1 MARNR
6 KNQPAGLT
14 FGVVAKAFL
23 LCLFIVSCCVGYV
36 WQKKQITELS
46 QQISKNETRLDLLR
60 NNNAKLKKQL
70 AALMTPPALDAR
82 VKELRLGLAL
92 PQQNKIWRL
101 PEPAP
106 EPEPVQR
113 EQQYAADQ
121 TRAEA
126 VP

>member
-6 KNQPAGLT
+6 KNQPAGMT
-14 FGVVAKAFL
+14 FCIAVKAFL
-23 LCLFIVSCCVGYV
+23 ICAFIVSCCVGYV

-46 QQISKNETRLDLLR
+46 QQISKNETRSDLLR

-70 AALMTPPALDAR
+70 AALMTPPALDTR
-82 VKELRLGLAL
+82 VKELKLGLAL

-106 EPEPVQR
+106 EPEPVQH
-113 EQQYAADQ
+113 EQQFAA
-121 TRAEA
+121 
-126 VP
+126 